1 MSSKQINPKTNP
13 ERMLTSAI
21 FSARAK
27 FQLGLTRNTDFS
39 GGREWVTFKY
49 PSRSSRSQMWFKI
62 GVLKIF
68 AIFTG
73 KYLCWSLFLIKLLNL
88 LNFIKRRLQRRCF
101 PVNIAKFL
109 RTLFFRLSTVA
120 ASTAPSLV
128 SSRCIKEI
136 MENGINLGTAN
147 SGGNFINYKKA
158 MSAL

>member
-1 MSSKQINPKTNP
+1 MSSKQINPKINP

-49 PSRSSRSQMWFKI
+49 PSRSSRSQMSFKI

-109 RTLFFRLSTVA
+109 RTLFLDYLRWLLLPLP
-120 ASTAPSLV
+120 PSWV
-128 SSRCIKEI
+128 QD
-136 MENGINLGTAN
+136 A
-147 SGGNFINYKKA
+147 
-158 MSAL
+158 